1 MINRDRDFLELKR
14 LKLISLSTEKEVE
27 PIYKSIN
34 NCGLPIGALSINDAP
49 QKDKIDSRNT
59 PGLSEPRATESQ
71 GTSPA
76 STAKLLEEQKQDI
89 DNLRETLNDL
99 RNDVNSMKGSID
111 HMKAAFE
118 ASAKGPNIKY
128 ASEEDLEILADTVST
143 FNSKISEVDIA
154 RLEIKVIK
162 RRLQRLE
169 EDGTLTQSTH
179 TVTGLTQSTQQSSKY
194 TKLAGSIA
202 RRPKPVKI
210 TSTSSRVVDSVQPLE
225 LSRSPELSRGLL
237 QDREAADSNVEMTIE
252 STATDKTDITRRIS
266 PSQPR
271 SDRRSTNSETGIKSS
286 HSDVFSR
293 VNSIP
298 AAKQDFGASTP
309 SSLSSTQ
316 SSIFMDFAPR
326 STSPQANRA
335 RKEAPSAI
343 SLNSH
348 KVIPGSDPEDED
360 YKPSNPRQPKSPG
373 QIRPD
378 RVRGSARSGRRS
390 VPGLP
395 IPDPEWERPDW
406 DGRAVLSSR
415 SKPPTTPCGTRGRGI
430 IRRGVGGRMAGTATE
445 PKRRRSAAAL
455 VDSSLPRR
463 TSRIWSSPDGG
474 SSPPSFAQE
483 GTAAAR
489 KAPDPVER
497 ELNSEGIPLRKNGL
511 PDQRFVKR
519 PRDEDGVKLNRKGE
533 PDGRSVKRPRDE
545 MGVLIKANGEPDGRS
560 AKARRADIID

>member
-1 MINRDRDFLELKR
+1 MIDRDRDFLELKR
-14 LKLISLSTEKEVE
+14 LKLISLNSEKEVE

-34 NCGLPIGALSINDAP
+34 NCGLPIRALSINDAP
-49 QKDKIDSRNT
+49 QNDKIDSRFT
-59 PGLSEPRATESQ
+59 PCLSEPRATESQ

-76 STAKLLEEQKQDI
+76 STAKLIEEQKKDI

-179 TVTGLTQSTQQSSKY
+179 TVTGLTQSTQQSSKC

-225 LSRSPELSRGLL
+225 LSRSPELSRGLP
-237 QDREAADSNVEMTIE
+237 QDREVTDSNVEMTIE

-298 AAKQDFGASTP
+298 AAKHDFGASTP

-335 RKEAPSAI
+335 RKEALSAI

-360 YKPSNPRQPKSPG
+360 YQPSNPRQPKSPG

-378 RVRGSARSGRRS
+378 RARGSARSGRRS

-415 SKPPTTPCGTRGRGI
+415 SKPTTPSGTRGRGI

-445 PKRRRSAAAL
+445 PKRRRSAVAL

-463 TSRIWSSPDGG
+463 TSRIWSSPDEG
-474 SSPPSFAQE
+474 SSPPNFAQE

-489 KAPDPVER
+489 KAPDQVER
-497 ELNSEGIPLRKNGL
+497 KLNSEGIPLRKNGL

-560 AKARRADIID
+560 AKARRADIFD